1 VAARRLLLI
10 ALLLALGL
18 ALGPARAATKP
29 PRFSRV
35 VVVVMENKD
44 FSEVIGSPDAPYVTG
59 LARRY
64 ALATGYYGVTH
75 PSLPNYLALIS
86 GSTFGITTDCT
97 DCNVSAPNLVDELE
111 RRRISWR
118 AYMGGMPSSCFG
130 GASAGLYEKKH
141 NPFMY
146 FESIYE
152 DPLRCAK
159 VVPLTA
165 LDGALRAGRLPRFVW
180 ITPDACDPTHDC
192 DTPVGDRFLARL
204 VPRLLRSLG
213 PRGVLFLTWDEG
225 RTDAGCCG
233 KPGGGRIPTI
243 VAGPAARPRAR
254 SGRPFD
260 HYSLLRTIED
270 GLGLRRLGA
279 SAGARP
285 LTPLLRA
292 R

>member
-1 VAARRLLLI
+1 VAARLPL
-10 ALLLALGL
+10 LGL
-18 ALGPARAATKP
+18 LVALAFALGPAGAATKPP

-44 FSEVIGSPDAPYVTG
+44 FSDVIGSPDAPYVTA

-75 PSLPNYLALIS
+75 PSLPNYLALVS

-97 DCNVSAPNLVDELE
+97 DCNVAAPNLVDELE

-118 AYMGGMPSSCFG
+118 AYMGAMPSACFA

-146 FESIYE
+146 FESVYS

-159 VVPLTA
+159 VVPLMA
-165 LDGALRAGRLPRFVW
+165 LDGALRAGTLPRFVW
-180 ITPDACDPTHDC
+180 ITPDACDATHDC
-192 DTPVGDRFLARL
+192 DTPVGDTFLARL

-225 RTDAGCCG
+225 LTDAGCCG
-233 KPGGGRIPTI
+233 KPGGGRVPTI
-243 VAGPAARPRAR
+243 VAGPAARLRAR
-254 SGRPFD
+254 SGAPFD

-279 SAGARP
+279 SARARP
-285 LTPLLRA
+285 LTPLLRK